1 MFYAEELKRDVLS
14 LKRVPKGT
22 KNAVDKSLSELVA
35 DDAITAAE
43 KTEIVELTDYR
54 NVIGHQMHNL
64 FVDLSNERAA
74 RQMIAYCP
82 DLLPKYDYKAIE
94 RLQHF
99 RGRLSGLWRTHHY
112 VTELR
117 LNGLLFHSAEKIFL
131 TEIKRLEGK
140 LSRLAKIRRKQ
151 TDDVN
156 NELSAITG
164 TEFEGDL
171 QPLDPLNHY
180 DDGRLTKRGV
190 EICYRLFD
198 VGKSAMTVAHLT
210 GLSLIAVRKR
220 QRRWTELGGVNRVTV
235 DIAAIPPRKFYARHR
250 D

>member
-1 MFYAEELKRDVLS
+1 
-14 LKRVPKGT
+14 
-22 KNAVDKSLSELVA
+22 
-35 DDAITAAE
+35 
-43 KTEIVELTDYR
+43 
-54 NVIGHQMHNL
+54 
-64 FVDLSNERAA
+64 
-74 RQMIAYCP
+74 
-82 DLLPKYDYKAIE
+82 
-94 RLQHF
+94 
-99 RGRLSGLWRTHHY
+99 
-112 VTELR
+112 